1 MGGALERPVHNE
13 VGCECVECNLWA
25 QDGIQWLALL
35 NAVTSCCLDLMKKG
49 VCPIK
54 IVRGAGGVG
63 AEVVAY
69 DGSTVNCQANTELP

>member
-25 QDGIQWLALL
+25 QDGIQCLALL
-35 NAVTSCCLDLMKKG
+35 NAVTNCCLDLKEKI

-54 IVRGAGGVG
+54 LVKGSRGVG
-63 AEVVAY
+63 V
-69 DGSTVNCQANTELP
+69 ELVS